1 MKRFDIFHNFFLF
14 KFFYLKSN
22 TGGGP
27 PRRPRED
34 HHRYKIPKY
43 SDRDQGLPERDQG
56 SDHPRPS
63 GNWETRGREKRGGG
77 NGGRGG
83 ATKRHK
89 RGGGGPPSASTGS
102 QDKTNRSDGPPKD
115 QRRSSEFYSPSSLT
129 DAWKNAF
136 LALSLF
142 FLSLLLVWLLRIFLT
157 SMAWQ

>member
-43 SDRDQGLPERDQG
+43 SDRDQGLPGRDQG

-63 GNWETRGREKRGGG
+63 GNWETRGREKRGGAMVAEVG
-77 NGGRGG
+77 PPRGTRGG
-83 ATKRHK
+83 AVDHPVPVLAARTRPT
-89 RGGGGPPSASTGS
+89 GLTGPPRTSVAQVSFTPLH
-102 QDKTNRSDGPPKD
+102 R
-115 QRRSSEFYSPSSLT
+115 SLT
-129 DAWKNAF
+129 PGKTHF